1 LGARLVGAVESLEVE
16 ASHSL
21 VLLLVPSPKIC
32 NHHQNNMRNILVSS
46 EFEVLEVVEG
56 ERLPSSPS

>member
-1 LGARLVGAVESLEVE
+1 VGSILVE

-21 VLLLVPSPKIC
+21 ALLLVLSPKIY
-32 NHHQNNMRNILVSS
+32 NHHQNNMRKLLVSS

-56 ERLPSSPS
+56 KRLPSSFS